1 MSATGGAA
9 AGPSITGVPATALID
24 ERVEIGLTGVRPHG
38 AVTIRAQMRDDDNRS
53 WRSHATFRADAQGG
67 VAVAAQA
74 PLAGTYTDVDAMG
87 LFWSMGP
94 ETTAEA
100 APFAKSGLA
109 PTLMTIT
116 AEVDG
121 QPCAMAT
128 LERLFVAPNVR
139 AEQVRAQ
146 GLAGTLFRPPGR
158 GPHPR
163 VIVLSGSGGGLPQ
176 GLAALLASHGYAALA
191 LAYFSYEHLPAE
203 LVTIPLEYFETG
215 MRWLQ
220 AQQGVR
226 DDRLGVV
233 GTSRGGEL
241 ALLLGATFPRVTA
254 VVGYVP
260 SGIVWGGIAE
270 GEERSAWTYRGRPL
284 PFAPGLSPAEMEEV
298 YRHEPI
304 PLTPTF
310 LACLRNPAVG
320 EAVTIP
326 VERTR
331 GAILL
336 ISGQDDQ
343 MWPSTLF
350 SEMVIARLRRQ
361 AFAHP
366 YRHLSYT
373 GAGHDIARPYLPTT
387 VRQARHPFDERLFA
401 YGGNAQDHAAAQ
413 AASWLQV
420 LSFLGEQL
428 GPA

>member
-1 MSATGGAA
+1 
-9 AGPSITGVPATALID
+9 
-24 ERVEIGLTGVRPHG
+24 VEIGLAGFTPQGV
-38 AVTIRAQMRDDDNRS
+38 VTIHAQMQDDDDQL
-53 WRSHATFRADAQGG
+53 WKSHATFRADAQGHVD
-67 VAVAAQA
+67 VATQA
-74 PLAGTYTDVDAMG
+74 PLSGTYTEADATG
-87 LFWSMGP
+87 LFWSMRP

-109 PTLMTIT
+109 PTVMTFT
-116 AEVDG
+116 AAVDG
-121 QPCAMAT
+121 QPQATAT
-128 LERLFVAPNVR
+128 LERLFVAPAVR
-139 AEQVRAQ
+139 AEHVRSQ
-146 GLAGTLFRPPGR
+146 GLAGTLFRPAGV
-158 GPHPR
+158 GPHPG
-163 VIVLSGSGGGLPQ
+163 VVVLGGSGGGLPQ

-241 ALLLGATFPRVTA
+241 ALLLGATFPQVTA

-260 SGIVWGGIAE
+260 SGIVWGGITD
-270 GEERSAWTYRGRPL
+270 GEPRSAWTYRGTPL
-284 PFAPGLSPAEMEEV
+284 PFAPELSAAEMDEI
-298 YRHEPI
+298 YRQEPI

-310 LACLRNPAVG
+310 LACLQNPAVG
-320 EAVTIP
+320 EAETIP

-343 MWPSTLF
+343 MWPSTLL
-350 SEMVIARLRRQ
+350 SDMMIARLRRH
-361 AFAHP
+361 AHP
-366 YRHLSYT
+366 HPYEHVSYA

-387 VRQARHPFDERLFA
+387 VRQDRHPFDGRLFA
-401 YGGNAQDHAAAQ
+401 YGGNPRDHAAAQ
-413 AASWLQV
+413 AASWAQV
-420 LSFLGEQL
+420 LSFLGEHL
-428 GPA
+428 GSA

>member
-1 MSATGGAA
+1 
-9 AGPSITGVPATALID
+9 VD
-24 ERVEIGLTGVRPHG
+24 
-38 AVTIRAQMRDDDNRS
+38 
-53 WRSHATFRADAQGG
+53 
-67 VAVAAQA
+67 VAAQA
-74 PLAGTYTDVDAMG
+74 PLAGTYAEVDATG
-87 LFWSMGP
+87 LFWSMRP
-94 ETTAEA
+94 QTAEA

-109 PTLMTIT
+109 PTVMTIT

-121 QPCAMAT
+121 QPRAMAT
-128 LERLFVAPNVR
+128 LERLFVAPAVR

-146 GLAGTLFRPPGR
+146 GLAGTLLRPAGA
-158 GPHPR
+158 GPHPG

-176 GLAALLASHGYAALA
+176 ELAALLASHGYAALA

-215 MRWLQ
+215 MRWLH
-220 AQQGVR
+220 AQQGVQ

-241 ALLLGATFPRVTA
+241 ALLLGATFPYITA

-260 SGIVWGGIAE
+260 SGIMWGGIAE
-270 GEERSAWTYRGRPL
+270 GEARSAWTYRGLPL
-284 PFAPGLSPAEMEEV
+284 PFAPELPAAEMEEV

-310 LACLRNPAVG
+310 LACLRNLAVA

-336 ISGQDDQ
+336 ISGQNDQ
-343 MWPSTLF
+343 MWPSTLL
-350 SEMVIARLRRQ
+350 SDMVITRLRQ
-361 AFAHP
+361 HAYPHP
-366 YRHLSYT
+366 YKHVSYV

-387 VRQARHPFDERLFA
+387 VRHARHPFDGRLFA
-401 YGGNAQDHAAAQ
+401 YGGNPKDHAAAQ
-413 AASWLQV
+413 AASWAQV
-420 LSFLGEQL
+420 LSFLHEHL
-428 GPA
+428 GSA